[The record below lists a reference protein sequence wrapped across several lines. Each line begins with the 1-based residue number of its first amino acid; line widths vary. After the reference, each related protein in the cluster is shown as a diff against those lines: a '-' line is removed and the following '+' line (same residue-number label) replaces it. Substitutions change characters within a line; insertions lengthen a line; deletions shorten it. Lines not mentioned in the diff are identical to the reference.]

1 MDSKKFYTS
10 DLHIG
15 HQNCIKFDNR
25 PFSTL
30 EEMHD
35 TIVENWNS
43 VVKKDDDVY
52 ILGDYAWRNEIGLE
66 ILKKLKGKKH
76 LILGNHDKINEH
88 MKKEF
93 VSIEQIKIV
102 KDGEKYVVLCH
113 FPMAHWQG
121 ADYGY
126 IHLFGHIHSG
136 RDSRPFEEY
145 RKAMIK
151 RNIPYECYNVGCM
164 LHNYTPVTLEQ
175 LISSDQNY

>member
-88 MKKEF
+88 MRKEF

-136 RDSRPFEEY
+136 RDSRPFEAYKQEM
-145 RKAMIK
+145 KK
-151 RNIPYECYNVGCM
+151 RGLSYDCHNVGCM
-164 LHNYTPVTLEQ
+164 LHNYTPITLEQ
-175 LISSDQNY
+175 LIRSEQND